1 MKKENR
7 KLAQERKKAEREK
20 QEKIRKFKKFLLFF
34 LPCAALIAIILIFV
48 FYANRE
54 TSPDSS
60 ASQSSSSAATGSSI
74 VETNNSAYDSDPSLT
89 VKDGDSLNIDYTGT
103 VDGKEFE
110 GGSTDGSGTV
120 LVVGAHSYIDDFEE
134 QLIGH
139 HPGETVEVKVTFPEE
154 YGVEDLNG
162 KDAVFQV
169 TINGI
174 YIE

>member
-7 KLAQERKKAEREK
+7 KMAQEKRKLERAK
-20 QEKIRKFKKFLLFF
+20 QERQRKLKKFF
-34 LPCAALIAIILIFV
+34 LYFIPCAALVIIVLIL
-48 FYANRE
+48 ALHAGQ
-54 TSPDSS
+54 SDSS
-60 ASQSSSSAATGSSI
+60 ETDTRQESATATGSSI
-74 VETNNSAYDSDPSLT
+74 VSTENGTYDSDSSLT

-103 VDGKEFE
+103 IDGEEFE

-120 LVVGAHSYIDDFEE
+120 LVVGSHSYIDDFEE

-139 HPGETVEVKVTFPEE
+139 HPQETVEVNVTFPED
-154 YGVEDLNG
+154 YGVEKLNG

-174 YIE
+174 YQE